1 MNEVLPDI
9 NHWLSA
15 NDTVVLATVIS
26 TWGSAPRSVGA
37 KMALTPDGKLSGSVS
52 GGCVEG
58 AVFEAGVQTVKT
70 GLPQLLHF
78 GVSDETAFS
87 VGLACGGNIEVF
99 VKPLDAA
106 FFRFVQAEIEK
117 GAPLAVVTI
126 IQGPSGY
133 LGRELLITGSDT
145 VHGGL
150 GPELD
155 EQGRQ
160 AAQVALEKEQSGIV
174 SAEIATGEDVRLFV
188 DVIYPPPTLVMV
200 GGVHIAIALA
210 SLART
215 LGYRTVV
222 IDPRRAFGSQERF
235 SHADRLIQAWPQEAF
250 DQITLTR
257 STAVAM
263 LTHDP
268 KIDDPALKIVL
279 DSPAFYIGTLGSRN
293 THEKRRQRLQEQGIS
308 AEKLARLCAP
318 IGLDLGGRTP
328 EEIALSIMAEIV
340 AVRHGLRNRLR

>member
-1 MNEVLPDI
+1 MYDVLAEI
-9 NHWLSA
+9 NRWLSS
-15 NDTVVLATVIS
+15 NDTVALATVIN
-26 TWGSAPRSVGA
+26 TWGSAPRGVGA
-37 KMALTPDGKLSGSVS
+37 KMAFTPDGKISGSVS

-58 AVFEAGVQTVKT
+58 AVFEAGMHALKT
-70 GLPQLLHF
+70 GTPELLHF

-106 FFRFVQAEIEK
+106 FFGNIQAKIKTGET
-117 GAPLAVVTI
+117 LAIVTV
-126 IQGPSGY
+126 IQGPPGY
-133 LGRELLITGSDT
+133 LGRELLFAESDQ
-145 VHGGL
+145 VNSGL

-155 EQGRQ
+155 GVGQQ
-160 AAQVALEKEQSGIV
+160 AAQAGLDSGQSGIV
-174 SAEIATGEDVRLFV
+174 EAKLASGQDVRLFV
-188 DVIYPPPTLVMV
+188 DVLTPPPLLVMV

-210 SLART
+210 SLAKT

-235 SHADRLIQAWPQEAF
+235 PHVDRLIQAWPQEAF
-250 DQITLTR
+250 DALTLTR

-279 DSPAFYIGTLGSRN
+279 DSPAFYIGALGSRK
-293 THEKRRQRLQEQGIS
+293 THEKRRERLLDEGVP
-308 AEKLARLCAP
+308 AAKLARLYAP

-328 EEIALSIMAEIV
+328 EEIALAIMAEIV
-340 AVRHGLRNRLR
+340 AVRHGRRDQLS